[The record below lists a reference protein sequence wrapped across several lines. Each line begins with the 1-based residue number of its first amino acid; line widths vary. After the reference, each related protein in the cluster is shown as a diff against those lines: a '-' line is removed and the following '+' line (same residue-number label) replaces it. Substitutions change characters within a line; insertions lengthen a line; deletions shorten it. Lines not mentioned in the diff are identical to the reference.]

1 MRLIDIKQ
9 ALNIAWSNIQ
19 TVTVEEF
26 SDNFR
31 INNADKLKIALDK
44 LLSIK
49 FIKLNDSSIYPIVVA
64 SSSESILF
72 DKRKNTLSTIADLKK
87 LSN

>member
-1 MRLIDIKQ
+1 MYF
-9 ALNIAWSNIQ
+9 
-19 TVTVEEF
+19 TY
-26 SDNFR
+26 NFR

-44 LLSIK
+44 LLSIN

-87 LSN
+87 AVELMARKSPS